1 MAIFLSVV
9 LLPYAWTQINFAIH
23 ATLALIYLFSN
34 QYNRTTRRI
43 YNRAG
48 NEEDSLIITILNWI
62 S

>member
-1 MAIFLSVV
+1 VA
-9 LLPYAWTQINFAIH
+9 LLPNAWTQVNFAIH

-34 QYNRTTRRI
+34 QYNRTTRRV

-48 NEEDSLIITILNWI
+48 NEEDSIITTILNWI